1 MEFAGIEHAFMSR
14 SFIPFIIIII
24 VVVVVVVVVGH
35 DSSVGITT
43 RYWLD
48 GPAIDS

>member
-1 MEFAGIEHAFMSR
+1 MIEHAFISR
-14 SFIPFIIIII
+14 SFTPFIII
-24 VVVVVVVVVGH
+24 VVVVVGR